1 MTALTGEAEIGQVY
15 TGKVVK
21 IVNFGAFVNL
31 KPGKDGLVHI
41 SQIAEYRIES
51 VEAELSEGQ
60 TVNVKVLDVD
70 EQGRVKLTMKEV
82 PQPQPGE

>member
-82 PQPQPGE
+82 PQPQAGE

>member
-21 IVNFGAFVNL
+21 IMNFGAFVNL

>member
-82 PQPQPGE
+82 QPPQAGE

>member
-60 TVNVKVLDVD
+60 MVNVKVLDVD

-82 PQPQPGE
+82 QQPQAGE

>member
-1 MTALTGEAEIGQVY
+1 MTALTGEAEVGQVY

-82 PQPQPGE
+82 PQPQSGE

>member
-60 TVNVKVLDVD
+60 MVNVKVLDVD

>member
-82 PQPQPGE
+82 QQPQPGE

>member
-60 TVNVKVLDVD
+60 AVNVKVLDVD

>member
-82 PQPQPGE
+82 QQPQAGE

>member
-82 PQPQPGE
+82 

>member
-41 SQIAEYRIES
+41 SQIAEYRIKS

-82 PQPQPGE
+82 QQPQPGE